1 MADGARC
8 PSGETLTGQ
17 LTDVHGTSVVQLPD
31 IITKG
36 ESVVLANHDRAVVGG
51 HVVYQSRPETNPSE
65 SLPQEPDLC
74 IGRVVEILIDAAG
87 GEFLGMLIR
96 PCNIGDVVL
105 PYCMPSCRVH
115 PDELQ
120 FLIKVIANTLKHVFL
135 PLIDIPRIYAQ
146 VLIPITTA
154 QHMTA
159 NSHIAVSWSKNAL
172 RHSDMTK
179 NLSTWRILMI
189 VFSIWPSFAVQVFYL
204 RSTTTAFAIRGHTGH
219 ATS

>member
-1 MADGARC
+1 M
-8 PSGETLTGQ
+8 
-17 LTDVHGTSVVQLPD
+17 
-31 IITKG
+31 
-36 ESVVLANHDRAVVGG
+36 
-51 HVVYQSRPETNPSE
+51 
-65 SLPQEPDLC
+65 
-74 IGRVVEILIDAAG
+74 VEILIDAAG

-105 PYCMPSCRVH
+105 PYRMPSCRVR

-120 FLIKVIANTLKHVFL
+120 FLTIKVIANTLKHVFL

-154 QHMTA
+154 QHTTA
-159 NSHIAVSWSKNAL
+159 NSHVAVSWSKNAL
-172 RHSDMTK
+172 RHSDVTK

-204 RSTTTAFAIRGHTGH
+204 CSATTAFAIRGHTGH